1 MLKYAAPPL
10 LCGFIAPES
19 FRGRS
24 TSLVHKDT
32 RRELTSGSRP
42 ITTAL
47 MNTSEPPSPVLLFDT
62 LTAYQNTAALKAAL
76 ELKLFTAIG
85 ESPATAAELAPKC
98 GATERGL
105 RILSD
110 YLTILGFL
118 EKKADRYSLTRD
130 SATFLDQKSPGYA
143 GGAAVFLLSPA
154 IRGAFDELA
163 AAVRKGGTAQSA
175 EGTMAP
181 EHPVWIDFARG
192 MAPMMIPPAQ
202 GLAGLLPLDATRPSR
217 ILDIAAGH
225 GVYGIAVAQ
234 KYPRAQLVALD
245 WGPVL
250 EVARE
255 NARAAG
261 LADRFGTIAGS
272 AFEVDLG
279 ENYDVVLIPNFLH
292 HFDPSTCVAF
302 LRRVHSS
309 LRPGGCV
316 AVVEFVPNPDR
327 VTPPETARF
336 SLVMLATTAAG
347 DAYTFAELNDML
359 SQAGFKSA
367 QQHPLPPSLATA
379 VIATL

>member
-1 MLKYAAPPL
+1 M
-10 LCGFIAPES
+10 S
-19 FRGRS
+19 
-24 TSLVHKDT
+24 
-32 RRELTSGSRP
+32 
-42 ITTAL
+42 
-47 MNTSEPPSPVLLFDT
+47 NSEPPSPILFFDT
-62 LTAYQNTAALKAAL
+62 LRAHQNTAALKAAL

-85 ESPATAAELAPKC
+85 QARATAAELAREC
-98 GATERGL
+98 GATERGI

-118 EKKADRYSLTRD
+118 EKKGDRYSLTRD
-130 SATFLDQKSPGYA
+130 SATFLDQKSPAYA
-143 GGAAVFLLSPA
+143 GGAAAFLLSPT

-192 MAPMMIPPAQ
+192 MAPMMTPPART
-202 GLAGLLPLDATRPSR
+202 LAGLLPLDVTRPSR

-225 GVYGIAVAQ
+225 GLYGIAVAQ
-234 KYPRAQLVALD
+234 KNPRAQLVALD
-245 WGPVL
+245 WAPVL

-255 NARAAG
+255 NANAAS
-261 LADRFGTIAGS
+261 LADRFSTIAGS

-279 ENYDVVLIPNFLH
+279 ENYDVVLVPNFLH
-292 HFDPSTCVAF
+292 HFDPPACVTF
-302 LRRVHSS
+302 LKRVHAA

-327 VTPPETARF
+327 VTPPEPASF

-347 DAYTFAELNDML
+347 DAYTFAELKDML
-359 SQAGFKSA
+359 SQAGFNQA
-367 QQHPLPPSLATA
+367 QQHPLPPSFATA
-379 VIATL
+379 VIATR

>member
-1 MLKYAAPPL
+1 
-10 LCGFIAPES
+10 
-19 FRGRS
+19 
-24 TSLVHKDT
+24 
-32 RRELTSGSRP
+32 
-42 ITTAL
+42 
-47 MNTSEPPSPVLLFDT
+47 MNNSEPPSPVLFFDT

-85 ESPATAAELAPKC
+85 PSRATAAELAAGC
-98 GATERGL
+98 GATERGI

-118 EKKADRYSLTRD
+118 EKDGDRYFLTRD
-130 SATFLDQKSPGYA
+130 SATFLDQTSPAYA
-143 GGAAVFLLSPA
+143 GGAAAFLLSST

-192 MAPMMIPPAQ
+192 MAPMMTPPARM
-202 GLAGLLPLDATRPSR
+202 LAGLLPLDVTRPSR

-225 GVYGIAVAQ
+225 GLYGIAVAQ
-234 KYPRAQLVALD
+234 KNPRAQLVALD
-245 WGPVL
+245 WAPVL
-250 EVARE
+250 KVARE
-255 NARAAG
+255 NANAAS
-261 LADRFGTIAGS
+261 LADRFSTIAGS

-279 ENYDVVLIPNFLH
+279 ENYDVVLAPNFLH
-292 HFDPSTCVAF
+292 HFDPPACVTF
-302 LRRVHSS
+302 LKRVHAA

-327 VTPPETARF
+327 VTPPEPASF

-347 DAYTFAELNDML
+347 DAYTFAELKDML
-359 SQAGFKSA
+359 SQAGFNQA
-367 QQHPLPPSLATA
+367 QQHPLPPSFATA
-379 VIATL
+379 VIATR

>member
-1 MLKYAAPPL
+1 
-10 LCGFIAPES
+10 
-19 FRGRS
+19 
-24 TSLVHKDT
+24 
-32 RRELTSGSRP
+32 
-42 ITTAL
+42 
-47 MNTSEPPSPVLLFDT
+47 MNNSEPPSPVLFFDT

-85 ESPATAAELAPKC
+85 PSRATAAELAAGC
-98 GATERGL
+98 GATERGI

-118 EKKADRYSLTRD
+118 EKDGDRYSLTRD
-130 SATFLDQKSPGYA
+130 SATFLDQTSPAYA
-143 GGAAVFLLSPA
+143 GGAAAFLLSST

-192 MAPMMIPPAQ
+192 MAPMMTPPARM
-202 GLAGLLPLDATRPSR
+202 LAGLLPLDVTRPSR

-225 GVYGIAVAQ
+225 GLYGIAVAQ
-234 KYPRAQLVALD
+234 KNPRAQLVALD
-245 WGPVL
+245 WAPVL
-250 EVARE
+250 KVARE
-255 NARAAG
+255 NANAAS
-261 LADRFGTIAGS
+261 LADRFSTIAGS

-279 ENYDVVLIPNFLH
+279 ENYDVVLVPNFLH
-292 HFDPSTCVAF
+292 HFDPPACVTF
-302 LRRVHSS
+302 LKRVHAA

-327 VTPPETARF
+327 VTPPEPASF

-347 DAYTFAELNDML
+347 DAYTFAELKDML
-359 SQAGFKSA
+359 SQAGFNQA
-367 QQHPLPPSLATA
+367 QQHPLPPSFATA
-379 VIATL
+379 VIATR